1 MNSEKIMKDI
11 GIGRYLFEHGG
22 LNACEATMGCGDG
35 SSLESVFHDGCLI
48 KMIPSGWAEGDCEY
62 KILNQYDE
70 GESDISRTEV
80 WQAGAFSGWY
90 KNCTC
95 CGRMVRRDKIHISV
109 SEDVMEFDEFGNG
122 ATMLSNHE
130 VLLFCGKECLL
141 ESLLKESIGAEHVL
155 DWISEWE

>member
-1 MNSEKIMKDI
+1 MNSEKIVKDI
-11 GIGRYLFEHGG
+11 GIGRYFFEHGVY
-22 LNACEATMGCGDG
+22 NSCETTMGCGDG
-35 SSLESVFHDGCLI
+35 SSLESVFHGGCLI
-48 KMIPSGWAEGDCEY
+48 KMLSSGWTEGDCEY
-62 KILNQYDE
+62 KILNQYNE
-70 GESDISRTEV
+70 NESDISRTEV

-109 SEDVMEFDEFGNG
+109 SEDVMEFDNS
-122 ATMLSNHE
+122 ATMLRKQE

-141 ESLLKESIGAEHVL
+141 ESLLKESADAEHVL